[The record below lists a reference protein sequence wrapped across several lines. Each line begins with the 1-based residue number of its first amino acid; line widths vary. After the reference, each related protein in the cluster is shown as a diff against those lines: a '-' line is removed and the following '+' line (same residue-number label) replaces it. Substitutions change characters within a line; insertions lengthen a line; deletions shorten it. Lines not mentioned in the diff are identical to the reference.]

1 MAASPVN
8 RKSGHHARSN
18 SLPTRTHPLISEFN
32 EQLRRLRNSEAT
44 SSSSTS
50 ICQKLNGLQDLHDCV
65 DKLLLLSQFAQALAH
80 EQQGKW
86 VNELLDGSL
95 RLLEVCGIAKEVL
108 QQTKE
113 CTHEFQSTLRRRWG
127 SKADLAREVERYLSS
142 RMVVKKAMQKA
153 LKGMQNKFN
162 YKNNEYVGMVSMLKE
177 VEAGTLMVFESLL
190 TFIGGSKLQSKLS
203 SWFLVSKLVH
213 PKRACEGDEETYANE
228 FEKVDA
234 ALRSLVISQK
244 TSKSDH
250 TVHVENVQNCMGNL
264 ESSILD
270 LQEML
275 ECLSR
280 HLVKTRVSLLNTFN
294 H

>member
-32 EQLRRLRNSEAT
+32 EQLSRLRDSEAT
-44 SSSSTS
+44 TSSSTS

-65 DKLLLLSQFAQALAH
+65 DKLLLSLQFTQALAH
-80 EQQGKW
+80 EQQEKW

-95 RLLEVCGIAKEVL
+95 RLLEVC
-108 QQTKE
+108 
-113 CTHEFQSTLRRRWG
+113 
-127 SKADLAREVERYLSS
+127 DLAREVERCLSS

-213 PKRACEGDEETYANE
+213 PERACEGDEEAYANE

-234 ALRSLVISQK
+234 AVRSLVVSRK
-244 TSKSDH
+244 TSKSDQ
-250 TVHVENVQNCMGNL
+250 TMHVENVQNCMGKL

-270 LQEML
+270 LQEVL